1 MNTQNVSG
9 SEFDIIV
16 IRLIIIFGF
25 KEKRRV
31 DFGEKLIG
39 HFLKVGKELLGI
51 FGVVCNVVFL
61 YKLLKHRK
69 CQVTRNI

>member
-1 MNTQNVSG
+1 MNTQNVFG
-9 SEFDIIV
+9 SEFYIIV

-51 FGVVCNVVFL
+51 FGVVCDVIFL

-69 CQVTRNI
+69 RKIPRNI